1 MWLAIVI
8 VLFIALS
15 LVGTTA
21 SADDDERTS
30 SGRYAVENDDEAEW
44 AERLSADECDR
55 YWDPPG
61 DNI

>member
-8 VLFIALS
+8 GLFIVLS
-15 LVGTTA
+15 LVGATA
-21 SADDDERTS
+21 SADDDEGTS
-30 SGRYAVENDDEAEW
+30 SGRGAVENDDEAEW
-44 AERLSADECDR
+44 AERLSSDECDR